1 MKPALRKP
9 VLSEHWEQKNL
20 FLWLSRLEHPAKD
33 LMFAIPNMGKR
44 HVSFAVKMRDEGL
57 KSGVPDM
64 FMAYPA
70 GGWHGLF
77 IELKSLVGRARP
89 EQLEWLAA
97 LQENGYRAELCK
109 GAEAAKVVIRDY
121 LKIQEGVSE

>member
-9 VLSEHWEQKNL
+9 VLSEHWEQANV
-20 FLWLSRLEHPAKD
+20 FTWLDGLDHPAKD
-33 LMFAIPNMGKR
+33 LAFAIPNGGKR
-44 HVSFAVKMRDEGL
+44 HVSYNVKLKAEGL
-57 KSGVPDM
+57 KAGVPDL
-64 FMAYPA
+64 FISFPSQGY
-70 GGWHGLF
+70 HGLY
-77 IELKSLVGRARP
+77 IEMKSLVGRARP

-121 LKIQEGVSE
+121 LKIQEGT